1 MLNEQVND
9 QSHDQKIITKW
20 TLLEHTGEGTA
31 STPPHNLDRRFFSTI
46 GENQATEEIMVEDN
60 VEIKDTGDR

>member
-46 GENQATEEIMVEDN
+46 GENQATNQDLNFKTCIDDVEYY
-60 VEIKDTGDR
+60 